1 MKGLNNDIYEKI
13 IKIIIKE
20 PCKKNIRKL
29 NFSKNM
35 NQILNNMKDKLICDC
50 VIVKNRYIDVCYKH
64 DKINIDYLK

>member
-13 IKIIIKE
+13 IKIIINE

-29 NFSKNM
+29 NFCKNM

-50 VIVKNRYIDVCYKH
+50 VIVKNTYIDICYKH